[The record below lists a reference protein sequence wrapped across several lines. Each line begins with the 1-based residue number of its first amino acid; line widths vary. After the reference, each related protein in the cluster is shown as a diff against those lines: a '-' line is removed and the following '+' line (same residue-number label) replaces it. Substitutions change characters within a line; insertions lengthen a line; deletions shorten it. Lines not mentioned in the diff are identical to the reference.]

1 MKSIARH
8 WLPAALAMFLPG
20 VVLAQGWTQTHAPT
34 GNWQAL
40 AMSADGSK
48 LVAAVYGGGIY
59 TSTNFGGTWVS
70 NSAPVTNWSGVAS
83 SADGGALAAVFYGGI
98 CTSQDG
104 GATWNPNKAPHY
116 YWAARGLY
124 RGDPP
129 CRVIRRPNA
138 VFTGSLG
145 VDSCR

>member
-1 MKSIARH
+1 
-8 WLPAALAMFLPG
+8 MFLPG

-83 SADGGALAAVFYGGI
+83 SADWGRVGGRLLWRHLHFPGRWRDLEPEQGPPLLLGDEGAVQG
-98 CTSQDG
+98 
-104 GATWNPNKAPHY
+104 
-116 YWAARGLY
+116 
-124 RGDPP
+124 
-129 CRVIRRPNA
+129 
-138 VFTGSLG
+138 
-145 VDSCR
+145 